1 MHQNKDKDK
10 IIHIQLVGGERM
22 LYLCTDALV
31 CPSPLGPKHQHK
43 DMNNIWHHQK
53 KGDLI
58 YPQMFVHN
66 IHGVVNNIHT

>member
-1 MHQNKDKDK
+1 
-10 IIHIQLVGGERM
+10 M